1 MLAFFSLFAIPL
13 YLLAWTHPDPNT
25 PFGFIR
31 RIELMKTMLPENFVF
46 DWRMVR
52 LHVIVEHGAVA
63 MAFGALPVALHVSR
77 VDRPELGPG
86 KYWYDDRRGAVLF
99 ASLTVVLGFLECV
112 SHVMHHAVTNVHWWW
127 APLKIG
133 YLTISYLTLA
143 LPSVWRS
150 IWYDR
155 RVDFLNFVTI
165 AIYTFVL
172 GQLYNAELFQGLV
185 GSPTSF
191 LEVGKITAYNPFQV
205 VYDVSGVL
213 VDKYDAIAAETGK
226 SVPLCQ
232 LSQDGTSLCNPF
244 SKVQCVQISVLTF
257 VLCMIPA
264 LIWRRSAAVVSCCT
278 AAHLI
283 LQGMY
288 GFFTSDHM
296 MEYKKSLSGF
306 FGGLDVLFPKASH
319 MCWVAHRS
327 IQIVLVCA
335 LVRALLY
342 AYKYFRPDHLS
353 SKRASGS
360 TVLSADFLQR
370 CLQFASLHVCVT
382 VSILAFGMSSFVP
395 TGTEKLHLF
404 ILLIAVSAQA
414 MWSALLLKNCCC
426 DGAWARGALSLKQ
439 ATGYTMFL
447 FATHNALKLW
457 LWDFQEKHLGLTQ
470 DMTYPWFNC
479 NVFTVSERYP
489 FRFWHVVV
497 HCCMCVLF
505 ALCYWDFIYPFT
517 SLAVTTLCLASLLFA
532 YYVFALRSSLPREWL
547 SEQSAI
553 VLNLL
558 FIALT
563 VLSVIKL
570 VFSRV
575 ASASEATKWK
585 WFYFASVFF
594 SAAAFLEPAMFVGY
608 AVELIKSRAQFMAG
622 LVMSP
627 QTAGEQQRL

>member
-1 MLAFFSLFAIPL
+1 MLASFAMFAIPL
-13 YLLAWTHPDPNT
+13 YALAWSHPDTNT

-31 RIELMKTMLPENFVF
+31 RIDLMEKLLPENFVF

-63 MAFGALPVALHVSR
+63 LAFGALPVALHVSR

-86 KYWYDDRRGAVLF
+86 KYWYDDRPGAVLF

-112 SHVMHHAVTNVHWWW
+112 SHVMHRAVTNVHWWW

-133 YLTISYLTLA
+133 FLTISYVTLA

-155 RVDFLNFVTI
+155 RLDLLNFVTV

-172 GQLYNAELFQGLV
+172 GQLYNAELLQGLV

-191 LEVGKITAYNPFQV
+191 LEVGKVTAYNPFQV
-205 VYDVSGVL
+205 IYDVSGVL

-226 SVPLCQ
+226 SAPLCQ
-232 LSQDGTSLCNPF
+232 LSEDGTMLCNPL
-244 SKVQCVQISVLTF
+244 SKVQCAQICVLTF
-257 VLCMIPA
+257 VLCMVPA
-264 LIWRRSAAVVSCCT
+264 LIWRRSPTVVSCCT
-278 AAHLI
+278 AVHLI

-288 GFFTSDHM
+288 GFFSSDHM
-296 MEYKKSLSGF
+296 MDYKKSLSGF

-327 IQIVLVCA
+327 IQAVLVCV
-335 LVRALLY
+335 LLRALLY
-342 AYKYFRPDHLS
+342 AYKYVCPDGSS

-382 VSILAFGMSSFVP
+382 VSIMAFGMASFVP
-395 TGTEKLHLF
+395 EGTEKLHLF

-414 MWSALLLKNCCC
+414 LWSALLLKNGCC
-426 DGAWARGALSLKQ
+426 DGAWASGTLSLKQ
-439 ATGYTMFL
+439 ATGYIMFL

-457 LWDFQEKHLGLTQ
+457 LWDFQEKHLGLTR
-470 DMTYPWFNC
+470 DRTYPWFNC
-479 NVFTVSERYP
+479 NVLTVSERYP
-489 FRFWHVVV
+489 FRFWHVVL

-505 ALCYWDFIYPFT
+505 ALCYWHLINPFT
-517 SLAVTTLCLASLLFA
+517 SLAVTTLGVASVLFA
-532 YYVFALRSSLPREWL
+532 YCVFELRSSLPREWL
-547 SEQSAI
+547 SEQAA
-553 VLNLL
+553 VALNLL

-563 VLSVIKL
+563 VVSVVKL
-570 VFSRV
+570 VLAARSRA
-575 ASASEATKWK
+575 ASVSEAAKWK
-585 WFYFASVFF
+585 WFYFVSVFF
-594 SAAAFLEPAMFVGY
+594 SAAAFLEPFMVFGY
-608 AVELIKSRAQFMAG
+608 GVALIKSRVQFMAG
-622 LVMSP
+622 LLMGP
-627 QTAGEQQRL
+627 QTTVE